1 MSRYSRSRKNDMP
14 FTIIILLSAVV
25 WTHRLQFVSIV
36 CISLVLIG
44 FIIILQLCPRFIK
57 SRRFVSLHAVD
68 SMDGLEFEYYIAGL
82 LRKNGYYNIS
92 LTEKYDF
99 GVDIIAEKDGVHWGI
114 QVKRRSKIVKAEA
127 VRQVVTGL
135 RFYDCDRAMVITN
148 SSYSTFARQLAIS
161 NNCVLINR
169 VGLKRLMRQE

>member
-1 MSRYSRSRKNDMP
+1 MP
-14 FTIIILLSAVV
+14 FVIIILLSAAV

-68 SMDGLEFEYYIAGL
+68 NMDGLEFEHYIAGL

-99 GVDIIAEKDGVHWGI
+99 GVDIIADKDGVRWGI
-114 QVKRRSKIVKAEA
+114 QVKRRSEIVKAEA

-135 RFYDCDRAMVITN
+135 RLYDCDRAMVITN
-148 SSYSTFARQLAIS
+148 SSYSTFARRLAAS
-161 NNCVLINR
+161 NNCVLVNR
-169 VGLKRLMRQE
+169 VGLKRLMRRK